1 MNREKKRIPKE
12 VRVSKDSDKIESQ
25 SNSLINENLRE
36 NRESKNQENKNLR
49 ENRESKNQENINT
62 AILESTNKTTHL
74 ESKKLDS
81 IKETTIH
88 TESSKLKSKRD
99 SKNNNEVRFDS
110 NGDEIVYE
118 VRHKLSLWDYFMFGV
133 MLFLG
138 IIMLYVG
145 IENLLSRD
153 LESQVKGIMVILI
166 FGIPLV
172 LMSCHRLFYTRKNR
186 FYVTDSGIGFER
198 RKWFRMQKRF
208 FRFGEVGFAIKDL
221 SALYFD
227 SSINTFIIYPISI
240 TYKLMVFNFLRG
252 KNYKYYTFCKV
263 LSEFYLDDIKAILV
277 FIRQKTKEALESK
290 GIYISDSELKEKI
303 KHLIYKDI

>member
-1 MNREKKRIPKE
+1 M
-12 VRVSKDSDKIESQ
+12 SKDSDKIESQ
-25 SNSLINENLRE
+25 SNSLINE
-36 NRESKNQENKNLR
+36 NLR

-110 NGDEIVYE
+110 HGDEIVYE
-118 VRHKLSLWDYFMFGV
+118 VRHKIGIKDTIQYIIMFM
-133 MLFLG
+133 LG
-138 IIMLYVG
+138 IITAYAG
-145 IENLLSRD
+145 IEGFV
-153 LESQVKGIMVILI
+153 LERINIVLFTISML
-166 FGIPLV
+166 FGILCV
-172 LMSCHRLFYTRKNR
+172 FSSLYRLFYVRKNR

-290 GIYISDSELKEKI
+290 GIYTSDSELKEKI

>member
-36 NRESKNQENKNLR
+36 NT
-49 ENRESKNQENINT
+49 ESKNQENINT

-110 NGDEIVYE
+110 HGDEIVYE

-208 FRFGEVGFAIKDL
+208 FRFGEVGFAL
-221 SALYFD
+221 SYLPAPAYFD
-227 SSINTFIIYPISI
+227 TPINTFIIHSISI
-240 TYKLMVFNFLRG
+240 TYKPMAFARLRD
-252 KNYKYYTFCKV
+252 KNYKYYIFCKV